1 MIEVYADGKL
11 CYDSRLPKHSLLAL
25 NCTTGLNKGGTL
37 TLTMPPGHPAY
48 LAFTAY
54 KTIVTVYKDK
64 KLKFRGRA
72 VYPSDDF
79 HMRRTIVC
87 EGERCFFRDAV
98 MRPHLYQTDPA
109 TVFADVIEQYNA
121 QVDESRRF
129 AVGTVTVTDPND
141 YIRFESSNA
150 QRISETLDRL
160 VERCGGYI
168 TFTDTAD
175 GRRAVNWLA
184 ELNYRA
190 SQPIE
195 FGNNL
200 LNYQSTGS
208 NTDLATVIFPYGAAD
223 EQTGERITIASVN
236 NGLDYVKDD
245 DAVALR
251 GWIAKPVFWD
261 DVTLPENLLRKAR
274 QYLADSKLFI
284 TTLNLTAVDLAHLDK
299 TLRSYEVGDSIR
311 VISRPHG
318 LDDYFLLREKTENL
332 LNPADGNIV
341 LGKELAT
348 LTGGSVAGDKLNA
361 GNLALTEERIKSDY
375 TIGIANAVEQAKQ
388 TLTSLIQ
395 QTSTEIRTEVS
406 AQYATGKELE
416 AMMETRFKQLSDSF
430 SFEFTKLQ
438 TIVDENDATNKEQL
452 ALIEK
457 YIRFVDGDI
466 LLGSS
471 DSQTE
476 ARVENTGF
484 TVTAAKEDVLTA
496 NTDGVNAL
504 NLTARQ
510 YLTIGKNSRFEDY
523 QGGTGCF
530 YIGGADD

>member
-11 CYDSRLPKHSLLAL
+11 VYDSRVASYSLLAL
-25 NCTTGLNKGGTL
+25 LCTTGLNKGGAL

-48 LAFTAY
+48 LAFTGY

-72 VYPSDDF
+72 IYPSDDF
-79 HMRRTIVC
+79 YMRRTIVC

-98 MRPHLYQTDPA
+98 MRPHLYQIDPA
-109 TVFADVIEQYNA
+109 TIFADVVAQYNA

-129 AVGTVTVTDPND
+129 VVGRITVTDPND

-150 QRISETLDRL
+150 QRMDETLDRL
-160 VERCGGYI
+160 IERCGGYI
-168 TFTDTAD
+168 TFTTTED

-184 ELNYRA
+184 ELNYQA

-195 FGNNL
+195 FRNAL

-208 NTDLATVIFPYGAAD
+208 NTDLATVIFPYGAAG

-236 NGLDYVKDD
+236 EGLDYIQDE

-261 DVTLPENLLRKAR
+261 DVTLPENLLKKAK
-274 QYLADSKLFI
+274 QHLADSKMFI
-284 TTLNLTAVDLAHLDK
+284 TTLNLTAIDLALVDK
-299 TLRSYEVGDSIR
+299 TIESYEVGDRIR
-311 VISRPHG
+311 VISKPHG
-318 LDDYFLLREKTENL
+318 INDYFLLQTKTEDL
-332 LNPADGNIV
+332 LKPNAGNIV

-375 TIGIANAVEQAKQ
+375 VNAVGQAKQ

-395 QTSTEIRTEVS
+395 QTSAEIRMEVS
-406 AQYATGKELE
+406 EQYATGQEIE
-416 AMMETRFKQLSDSF
+416 EMMGTRFVQLADSF
-430 SFEFTKLQ
+430 NFEFTKLKA
-438 TIVDENDATNKEQL
+438 IVDENDASDRKQFET
-452 ALIEK
+452 IEK
-457 YIRFVDGDI
+457 YIRFIDGNI
-466 LLGSS
+466 HLGGSH
-471 DSQTE
+471 SQTE
-476 ARVENTGF
+476 AIVENTGF
-484 TVTAAKEDVLTA
+484 TVNTASEPVLTA

-510 YLTIGKNSRFEDY
+510 HLTIGSNSRFEDY
-523 QGGTGCF
+523 QGGTACF
-530 YIGGADD
+530 FVGGNDD